1 MTNDCLFC
9 GIVAREVAGTIVYED
24 DDTLAFRDIAPVAP
38 THVLV
43 VSKEHVANVVE
54 AAADPRLAA
63 ALLAGV
69 AATARAVGVAE
80 FRTVFNTGAS
90 IGQSVPHVHAH
101 ILAGR
106 SFAWPPG

>member
-9 GIVAREVAGTIVYED
+9 GIVAREVPGTIVYED
-24 DDTLAFRDIAPVAP
+24 DATLAFRDIAPEAP

-43 VSKEHVANVVE
+43 VTKAHLADVVA
-54 AAADPRLAA
+54 AAADPGAAA
-63 ALLAGV
+63 ALLGGV
-69 AATARAVGVAE
+69 AAAARALGVDE

-90 IGQSVPHVHAH
+90 VGQSVPHVHAH